1 MILSF
6 HAANGT
12 ETVARKQ
19 PDGTYR
25 LYGFKWFTSAADS
38 DMALTLARV
47 VDAEGRVKQVS
58 LIREPGK
65 RAGAFLYFQVSL
77 S

>member
-1 MILSF
+1 MIFSFLS
-6 HAANGT
+6 ANGT

-38 DMALTLARV
+38 DVTLTLARV
-47 VDAEGRVKQVS
+47 VDAEGQVKQCCLMVEPAEGAGPFFFFLLS
-58 LIREPGK
+58 L
-65 RAGAFLYFQVSL
+65 
-77 S
+77 

>member
-1 MILSF
+1 MILSSL
-6 HAANGT
+6 AADGT

-47 VDAEGRVKQVS
+47 ADAEGQVKQVC
-58 LIREPGK
+58 LLVEGGGG
-65 RAGAFLYFQVSL
+65 AGAFFIFLVPL
-77 S
+77 

>member
-1 MILSF
+1 MISF
-6 HAANGT
+6 PAANGT

-38 DMALTLARV
+38 DMTLTLARIA
-47 VDAEGRVKQVS
+47 DAEGHVKQVC
-58 LIREPGK
+58 LMVEPGE
-65 RAGAFLYFQVSL
+65 GAAAFFHFLVSL
-77 S
+77 

>member
-1 MILSF
+1 MIFFL
-6 HAANGT
+6 AANGT

-38 DMALTLARV
+38 DVTLTLARV
-47 VDAEGRVKQVS
+47 ADAEGQVKQVC
-58 LIREPGK
+58 LMVKPGEG
-65 RAGAFLYFQVSL
+65 AGAFFFFLVPL
-77 S
+77 